1 MAAKLPIETIAA
13 IILFIV
19 IAYILV
25 GPYLLGFVKGSIL
38 KWSAPNIAEANSY
51 SLALCEYRQGRAEYP
66 FQWSSKSDGTLN
78 LIAAG
83 LSDCEWAR
91 KLKLDVDV
99 KSGPEITSCKTLPTP
114 EPVSSCADAGGTCR
128 IYTTYYC
135 YGNEND
141 AGDADCGTGTHCCI
155 VPTSVNAYL
164 ARDPLISDVA
174 VQYLISYSNTYKI
187 IAERTSD
194 ANMPDVCMCLTTDLQ
209 RHECW

>member
-51 SLALCEYRQGRAEYP
+51 SLAICEYRQGRAEYP

-78 LIAAG
+78 LIAEG

-99 KSGPEITSCKTLPTP
+99 KSSTEITSCKTLPTP
-114 EPVSSCADAGGTCR
+114 EPVSLCADVDGTCR
-128 IYTTYYC
+128 LSC
-135 YGNEND
+135 SEAENN
-141 AGDADCGTGTHCCI
+141 AGKTPDCGAIKHCCI

-164 ARDPLISDVA
+164 ARDPLISDA
-174 VQYLISYSNTYKI
+174 ASQYIISYGNTYKI

-194 ANMPDVCMCLTTDLQ
+194 TNMPDVCMCLTTDLQ

>member
-25 GPYLLGFVKGSIL
+25 GPYLLGFVKGSVL
-38 KWSAPNIAEANSY
+38 KWSAPQIAEANSY
-51 SLALCEYRQGRAEYP
+51 SLAICEYRQGRAEYP

-78 LIAAG
+78 LIASG

-114 EPVSSCADAGGTCR
+114 EPVSSCTGAGGTCR
-128 IYTTYYC
+128 LYTSYYC
-135 YGNEND
+135 PGAEND
-141 AGDADCGTGTHCCI
+141 VGAADCGIGKHCCI
-155 VPTSVNAYL
+155 VPTSVVAYL
-164 ARDPLISDVA
+164 ARDSRLPLDE
-174 VQYLISYSNTYKI
+174 QYSMSLGNTYKI
-187 IAERTSD
+187 IAERTGD
-194 ANMPDVCMCLTTDLQ
+194 VNVPDVCMCVTTDLQ